1 MGEPLWLGNK
11 SKIFVLNTVNSEIL
25 ARVLFLGNFVI
36 AEFCENK
43 TLVKREITLSIIDV
57 GKSCPS

>member
-1 MGEPLWLGNK
+1 MGEPLWLENK
-11 SKIFVLNTVNSEIL
+11 LKIFVLNTVNSEIS
-25 ARVLFLGNFVI
+25 ARVLFSGNYAI

-43 TLVKREITLSIIDV
+43 TLVKGKITLSITDV